1 MTNPDQSPT
10 NCSLYCMLYIKS
22 RMKKLVLF
30 ATMLA
35 GGVSSNLWSQESAY
49 DSLPTEN
56 GIAAIVESTI
66 ITHEELRKDLAPLVP
81 QLQRKARN
89 NQEFQTMLSE
99 LQQDILMNLIDRVL
113 IMKEFNEKF
122 VSKGYQMPRSFV
134 ENRFDDVLINEFN
147 NDRAKFLDYLKGQG
161 YSMREYRQK
170 LQEEVI
176 VQIML
181 SQQRR
186 SNSILSP
193 AKIENFYND
202 QRNRFYQE
210 ERVHLKLIRL
220 APYASENLDLLM
232 QTANKIIAELEGGQE
247 FEELA
252 KKYSQ
257 DTRKDRGGD
266 WGWINRSD
274 IRDELSGVAFSLA
287 KNEHS
292 EPIQVKND
300 IFILKIEDRKD
311 AGVQPLAEVRDQIEG
326 ILVSQMARE
335 ESDKWL
341 EGLRE
346 KAFIKFYL

>member
-1 MTNPDQSPT
+1 
-10 NCSLYCMLYIKS
+10 
-22 RMKKLVLF
+22 MKKIVILTGILAANISLVLD
-30 ATMLA
+30 AQK
-35 GGVSSNLWSQESAY
+35 SEY

-81 QLQRKARN
+81 QLQRKARTN
-89 NQEFQTMLSE
+89 EEFQKMLSD
-99 LQQDILMNLIDRVL
+99 LQQDVLMNLIDRVL
-113 IMKEFNEKF
+113 IQKEFNEKF
-122 VSKGYQMPRSFV
+122 VAKGYQMPRSFV
-134 ENRFDDVLINEFN
+134 ENRFDDTLINEFN
-147 NDRAKFLDYLKGQG
+147 NDRAKFLEYLKSQG
-161 YSMREYRQK
+161 LSMREYRAK
-170 LQEEVI
+170 LQEEVV

-186 SNSILSP
+186 SRSILSP
-193 AKIENFYND
+193 AKIENFYNENK
-202 QRNRFYQE
+202 NRFYQE
-210 ERVHLKLIRL
+210 ERVHMKLIRL
-220 APYASENLDLLM
+220 APYASENIDLLM
-232 QTANKIIAELEGGQE
+232 QTATKIIEELEGGAE

-257 DTRKDRGGD
+257 DTRKDKGGD

-287 KNEHS
+287 TGTHS

-300 IFILKIEDRKD
+300 IFILKIEDRKE

-326 ILVSQMARE
+326 ILVGQLARE
-335 ESDKWL
+335 EQDKWL
-341 EGLRE
+341 ESLRK

>member
-1 MTNPDQSPT
+1 MLKKVILSGFLAVVVPLSTQGQQS
-10 NCSLYCMLYIKS
+10 
-22 RMKKLVLF
+22 
-30 ATMLA
+30 
-35 GGVSSNLWSQESAY
+35 EY
-49 DSLPTEN
+49 DELPTEN

-89 NQEFQTMLSE
+89 REEFQQMLNE
-99 LQQDILMNLIDRVL
+99 LQQDVLMNLIDRVL
-113 IMKEFNEKF
+113 IRKEFQEKF

-147 NDRAKFLDYLKGQG
+147 NDRAKFLAYLKSQG
-161 YSMREYRQK
+161 LSMREYRAK

-186 SNSILSP
+186 SSSILSP
-193 AKIENFYND
+193 AKIEKFYNE

-232 QTANKIIAELEGGQE
+232 QTANKIIDELNNGAE

-274 IRDELSGVAFSLA
+274 IRDELSGVAFSLEIG
-287 KNEHS
+287 KHS
-292 EPIQVKND
+292 EPIQVRND
-300 IFILKIEDRKD
+300 IFILKIEDKKE

-326 ILVSQMARE
+326 ILVGRMANE
-335 ESDKWL
+335 EQERWL
-341 EGLRE
+341 EGLR
-346 KAFIKFYL
+346 KRAFIKYYL

>member
-1 MTNPDQSPT
+1 MKSPA
-10 NCSLYCMLYIKS
+10 I
-22 RMKKLVLF
+22 
-30 ATMLA
+30 LA
-35 GGVSSNLWSQESAY
+35 GILVTLTVGTLRAQKSEF

-89 NQEFQTMLSE
+89 SEEFQGMLDE
-99 LQQDILMNLIDRVL
+99 LQQDVLMNLIDRVL

-122 VSKGYQMPRSFV
+122 VAKGYQMPRSFV
-134 ENRFDDVLINEFN
+134 ENRFDEVLINEFN
-147 NDRAKFLDYLKGQG
+147 NDRAKFLEYLKSQG
-161 YSMREYRQK
+161 LSMREYRTK
-170 LQEEVI
+170 LREEVV

-186 SNSILSP
+186 SRSILSP
-193 AKIENFYND
+193 AKIENYYNE

-232 QTANKIIAELEGGQE
+232 QTANKIIEELDGGSE
-247 FEELA
+247 FDELA

-274 IRDELSGVAFSLA
+274 IRDELSGVAFSLGTG
-287 KNEHS
+287 EHS

-311 AGVQPLAEVRDQIEG
+311 AGVQPLPEVREQIEG
-326 ILVSQMARE
+326 ILVGQMARE
-335 ESDKWL
+335 EREKWL
-341 EGLRE
+341 ETLR
-346 KAFIKFYL
+346 KRAFIKFYL

>member
-1 MTNPDQSPT
+1 MN
-10 NCSLYCMLYIKS
+10 KS
-22 RMKKLVLF
+22 VI
-30 ATMLA
+30 LA
-35 GGVSSNLWSQESAY
+35 GFLATVAVGSLRAQKSAY

-81 QLQRKARN
+81 NLQRKARN
-89 NQEFQTMLSE
+89 NEEFQEMLND
-99 LQQDILMNLIDRVL
+99 LQQSVLMNLIDRVL

-122 VSKGYQMPRSFV
+122 VAKGYQMPRSFV
-134 ENRFDDVLINEFN
+134 ENRFDETLINDFN
-147 NDRAKFLDYLKGQG
+147 NDRGEFLKYLKSQG
-161 YSMREYRQK
+161 LSMREYRKK

-186 SNSILSP
+186 SRSILSP
-193 AKIENFYND
+193 AKIENFYNE

-232 QTANKIIAELEGGQE
+232 QTATKIIEELDSGSE

-274 IRDELSGVAFSLA
+274 IRDELSGVAFSLEKGA
-287 KNEHS
+287 HS
-292 EPIQVKND
+292 QPVQVKND
-300 IFILKIEDRKD
+300 LFILKIEDRKS

-326 ILVSQMARE
+326 ILVGEMSRIE
-335 ESDKWL
+335 HDKWL
-341 EGLRE
+341 ETLR
-346 KAFIKFYL
+346 KRAFIKFYL

>member
-1 MTNPDQSPT
+1 MNRTV
-10 NCSLYCMLYIKS
+10 I
-22 RMKKLVLF
+22 
-30 ATMLA
+30 LA
-35 GGVSSNLWSQESAY
+35 GILALGSWGTANAQASAY
-49 DSLPTEN
+49 DALPTEN

-89 NQEFQTMLSE
+89 QQEFQQMLDE
-99 LQQDILMNLIDRVL
+99 LQQDVLMNLIDRVL
-113 IMKEFNEKF
+113 IRKEFQDKF

-134 ENRFDDVLINEFN
+134 ENKFDDTLINEFN
-147 NDRAKFLDYLKGQG
+147 NDRAEFLKYLKSQG
-161 YSMREYRQK
+161 LNMREYRAK
-170 LQEEVI
+170 LQEEII

-186 SNSILSP
+186 TRSILSP
-193 AKIENFYND
+193 AKIEKFYNEN
-202 QRNRFYQE
+202 RNRFYQE

-220 APYASENLDLLM
+220 APYASENVDLLM
-232 QTANKIIAELEGGQE
+232 QTANKIIEELENGAE

-274 IRDELSGVAFSLA
+274 IRDELSGVAFNLQP
-287 KNEHS
+287 S
-292 EPIQVKND
+292 EYSDPIQVRND
-300 IFILKIEDRKD
+300 IFLLKIEDRKD

-326 ILVSQMARE
+326 ILLNQMSSE
-335 ESDKWL
+335 EHDKWI
-341 EGLRE
+341 ENLRK

>member
-1 MTNPDQSPT
+1 MKNFVKIGTILVS
-10 NCSLYCMLYIKS
+10 MLYGY
-22 RMKKLVLF
+22 
-30 ATMLA
+30 ALA
-35 GGVSSNLWSQESAY
+35 QDSAY

-56 GIAAIVESTI
+56 GIAAIVEATI

-89 NQEFQTMLSE
+89 NQEFQQMLSE
-99 LQQDILMNLIDRVL
+99 LQHDVLMNLIDRVL
-113 IMKEFNEKF
+113 IMKEFQEKF

-147 NDRAKFLDYLKGQG
+147 NDRAQFLEYLKGQG
-161 YSMREYRQK
+161 YNMREYRQK
-170 LQEEVI
+170 LREEVI

-186 SNSILSP
+186 SRSILSP
-193 AKIENFYND
+193 AKIENYYQEN
-202 QRNRFYQE
+202 RNRFYQE

-232 QTANKIIAELEGGQE
+232 QTANKIIEELESGQE

-274 IRDELSGVAFSLA
+274 IRDELSGVAFSL
-287 KNEHS
+287 NRGEHS

-300 IFILKIEDRKD
+300 LFILKIEDRKD
-311 AGVQPLAEVRDQIEG
+311 AGVQPLTDVRDQIEG
-326 ILVSQMARE
+326 ILASQTARE

-341 EGLRE
+341 ENLRE

>member
-1 MTNPDQSPT
+1 MKNFVKVGIILAS
-10 NCSLYCMLYIKS
+10 MLYTN
-22 RMKKLVLF
+22 
-30 ATMLA
+30 AQA
-35 GGVSSNLWSQESAY
+35 QDSAY

-81 QLQRKARN
+81 QLQRKART
-89 NQEFQTMLSE
+89 NQEFQEMLSE
-99 LQQDILMNLIDRVL
+99 LQHDVLMNLIDRVL
-113 IMKEFNEKF
+113 IMKEFQEKF

-161 YSMREYRQK
+161 YNMREYRQK
-170 LQEEVI
+170 LREEVI

-186 SNSILSP
+186 SRSILSP
-193 AKIENFYND
+193 AKIEDYYQEN
-202 QRNRFYQE
+202 RNRFYQE

-232 QTANKIIAELEGGQE
+232 QTAKKIIEELESGQE

-274 IRDELSGVAFSLA
+274 IRDELSGVAFSL
-287 KNEHS
+287 NRGGHS

-300 IFILKIEDRKD
+300 LFILKIEDRKD
-311 AGVQPLAEVRDQIEG
+311 AGVQPLRDVRDQIEG
-326 ILVSQMARE
+326 ILASQMARE
-335 ESDKWL
+335 ESDKWM
-341 EGLRE
+341 ESLRE

>member
-1 MTNPDQSPT
+1 M
-10 NCSLYCMLYIKS
+10 
-22 RMKKLVLF
+22 MKTRIL
-30 ATMLA
+30 TGILA
-35 GGVSSNLWSQESAY
+35 SALCPAVIAQTSEY

-66 ITHEELRKDLAPLVP
+66 ITHEELRKDLAPLIP

-89 NQEFQTMLSE
+89 AQEFQTMLDD
-99 LQQDILMNLIDRVL
+99 LQRDVLMNLIDRVL
-113 IMKEFNEKF
+113 IQKEFNEKF
-122 VSKGYQMPRSFV
+122 VAKGYQMPRSFV

-147 NDRAKFLDYLKGQG
+147 NDRAKFLDYLKSQG
-161 YSMREYRQK
+161 LSMREYRAK
-170 LQEEVI
+170 LKEEVV

-186 SNSILSP
+186 SRSIVSP
-193 AKIENFYND
+193 AKIENFYNEN
-202 QRNRFYQE
+202 RNRFYQE

-220 APYASENLDLLM
+220 APYASENIDLLM
-232 QTANKIIAELEGGQE
+232 QTATKIIEEIENGE
-247 FEELA
+247 PFEELA

-274 IRDELSGVAFSLA
+274 IRDELSGVAFSLE
-287 KNEHS
+287 KGEHS
-292 EPIQVKND
+292 QPIQVKND

-326 ILVSQMARE
+326 ILVGQMARE
-335 ESDKWL
+335 EQDKWL
-341 EGLRE
+341 ESLRE

>member
-1 MTNPDQSPT
+1 MNRSF
-10 NCSLYCMLYIKS
+10 I
-22 RMKKLVLF
+22 
-30 ATMLA
+30 LA
-35 GGVSSNLWSQESAY
+35 GILALSSWNLAHAQASEFDA
-49 DSLPTEN
+49 LPTEN

-81 QLQRKARN
+81 NLQRKARN
-89 NQEFQTMLSE
+89 QQEFQQMLDE

-113 IMKEFNEKF
+113 IRKEFQDKF

-134 ENRFDDVLINEFN
+134 ENKMDDTLINEFN
-147 NDRAKFLDYLKGQG
+147 NDRAKFLEYLKSQG
-161 YSMREYRQK
+161 LSMREYRAK
-170 LQEEVI
+170 LQEEII

-186 SNSILSP
+186 TRSILSP
-193 AKIENFYND
+193 AKIEKFYNE

-220 APYASENLDLLM
+220 APYASENVDLLM
-232 QTANKIIAELEGGQE
+232 QTANKILEELENGTE

-274 IRDELSGVAFSLA
+274 IRDELSGVAFQLQPG
-287 KNEHS
+287 EHS
-292 EPIQVKND
+292 EPIQVRND
-300 IFILKIEDRKD
+300 IFLLKIEDRKA

-326 ILVSQMARE
+326 ILLNQMSSE
-335 ESDKWL
+335 EHDKWI
-341 EGLRE
+341 ENLRK

>member
-1 MTNPDQSPT
+1 
-10 NCSLYCMLYIKS
+10 
-22 RMKKLVLF
+22 MKKTVLLVGII
-30 ATMLA
+30 A
-35 GGVSSNLWSQESAY
+35 VSLVGKLYAQESAY

-89 NQEFQTMLSE
+89 SQEFQQMLNE
-99 LQQDILMNLIDRVL
+99 LQQDVLMNLIDRVL
-113 IMKEFNEKF
+113 IQKEFNEKF

-134 ENRFDDVLINEFN
+134 ENRFDEVLINEFN
-147 NDRAKFLDYLKGQG
+147 NDRAKFLEYLKSQG
-161 YSMREYRQK
+161 LSMREYRAK

-186 SNSILSP
+186 SRSILSP
-193 AKIENFYND
+193 AKIENFYNE

-232 QTANKIIAELEGGQE
+232 QTANKIIEELNGGAE

-274 IRDELSGVAFSLA
+274 IRDELSGVAFSLE
-287 KNEHS
+287 KGEHS
-292 EPIQVKND
+292 DPIQVKND
-300 IFILKIEDRKD
+300 IFILKIEDRKA
-311 AGVQPLAEVRDQIEG
+311 AGVQPLSEVRDQIEG
-326 ILVSQMARE
+326 ILVGQMARE
-335 ESDKWL
+335 EQDKWL
-341 EGLRE
+341 ENLRK

>member
-1 MTNPDQSPT
+1 
-10 NCSLYCMLYIKS
+10 
-22 RMKKLVLF
+22 MKKTVI
-30 ATMLA
+30 LA
-35 GGVSSNLWSQESAY
+35 GILAISSIGNVQAQTSEY
-49 DSLPTEN
+49 DSLQTEN
-56 GIAAIVESTI
+56 GIAAIVEATI

-89 NQEFQTMLSE
+89 SEEFQQMLDE
-99 LQQDILMNLIDRVL
+99 LQQDVLMNLIDRIL
-113 IMKEFNEKF
+113 IRKEFQEKF
-122 VSKGYQMPRSFV
+122 VAKGYQMPRSFV

-147 NDRAKFLDYLKGQG
+147 NDRAKFLEYLKSQG
-161 YSMREYRQK
+161 LSMREYRAK

-186 SNSILSP
+186 SRSILSP
-193 AKIENFYND
+193 AKIEKYYNE

-220 APYASENLDLLM
+220 APYASENMDLLM
-232 QTANKIIAELEGGQE
+232 QTANKIIEELDNGAE

-274 IRDELSGVAFSLA
+274 IRDELSGVAFELDKGS
-287 KNEHS
+287 HS

-300 IFILKIEDRKD
+300 IFLLKIEDRKQ

-326 ILVSQMARE
+326 ILINKMSGE
-335 ESDKWL
+335 EHDKWL
-341 EGLRE
+341 ESLRK

>member
-1 MTNPDQSPT
+1 M
-10 NCSLYCMLYIKS
+10 
-22 RMKKLVLF
+22 MKTRIL
-30 ATMLA
+30 TGILA
-35 GGVSSNLWSQESAY
+35 AALGSAVHAQNSEF
-49 DSLPTEN
+49 DALPTEN

-89 NQEFQTMLSE
+89 AQEFQTMLND
-99 LQQDILMNLIDRVL
+99 LQKDVLMNLIDRVL
-113 IMKEFNEKF
+113 IQKEFNEKF
-122 VSKGYQMPRSFV
+122 VSKGYEMPRSFV

-147 NDRAKFLDYLKGQG
+147 NDRSKFLEYLKSQG
-161 YSMREYRQK
+161 LSMREYRAK
-170 LQEEVI
+170 LKEEVI

-186 SNSILSP
+186 SRSIVSP
-193 AKIENFYND
+193 AKIENYYNEN
-202 QRNRFYQE
+202 RNRFYQE

-220 APYASENLDLLM
+220 APYASENIDLLM
-232 QTANKIIAELEGGQE
+232 QTATKIIEEIENGE
-247 FEELA
+247 SFEELA

-274 IRDELSGVAFSLA
+274 IRDELSGVAFALQ
-287 KNEHS
+287 KGEHS

-326 ILVSQMARE
+326 ILVGQMARDE
-335 ESDKWL
+335 QDKWL
-341 EGLRE
+341 ESLRK

>member
-1 MTNPDQSPT
+1 
-10 NCSLYCMLYIKS
+10 
-22 RMKKLVLF
+22 MKNIVI
-30 ATMLA
+30 LA
-35 GGVSSNLWSQESAY
+35 GILAVNTNGFVQAQQSEY

-89 NQEFQTMLSE
+89 NDEFQEMLNE
-99 LQQDILMNLIDRVL
+99 LQQDVLMNLIDRVL
-113 IMKEFNEKF
+113 IQKEFNEKF

-147 NDRAKFLDYLKGQG
+147 NDRAKFLEYLRSQG
-161 YSMREYRQK
+161 LSMREYRSK
-170 LQEEVI
+170 LKEEVV

-186 SNSILSP
+186 SRSILSP
-193 AKIENFYND
+193 AKIENFYHEN
-202 QRNRFYQE
+202 RNRFYQE

-232 QTANKIIAELEGGQE
+232 QTANKIIEELNGGAE

-274 IRDELSGVAFSLA
+274 IRDELSGVAFSLDTGQ
-287 KNEHS
+287 HS

-300 IFILKIEDRKD
+300 IFILKIEDRKS
-311 AGVQPLAEVRDQIEG
+311 AGVQPLEEVRDQIEG
-326 ILVSQMARE
+326 ILVGQMARE
-335 ESDKWL
+335 EQDKWL
-341 EGLRE
+341 ESLRK

>member
-1 MTNPDQSPT
+1 MNRTVILSGILSLITWGAASAQQSE
-10 NCSLYCMLYIKS
+10 
-22 RMKKLVLF
+22 F
-30 ATMLA
+30 DA
-35 GGVSSNLWSQESAY
+35 
-49 DSLPTEN
+49 LPTEN

-81 QLQRKARN
+81 NLQRKARN
-89 NQEFQTMLSE
+89 QQEFQQMLDE

-113 IMKEFNEKF
+113 IRKEFQDKF

-134 ENRFDDVLINEFN
+134 ENKFDDTLINEFN
-147 NDRAKFLDYLKGQG
+147 NDRAEFLKYLKSQG
-161 YSMREYRQK
+161 LNMREYRAK
-170 LQEEVI
+170 LQEEII

-186 SNSILSP
+186 TRSILSP
-193 AKIENFYND
+193 AKIEKFYND

-220 APYASENLDLLM
+220 APYASENVDLLM
-232 QTANKIIAELEGGQE
+232 QTANKILEELEGGTE

-274 IRDELSGVAFSLA
+274 IRDELSGVAFELA
-287 KNEHS
+287 PGEHS
-292 EPIQVKND
+292 QPIKVRND
-300 IFILKIEDRKD
+300 IFLLKVEDRKA

-326 ILVSQMARE
+326 ILLNQMSSE
-335 ESDKWL
+335 EHDKWI
-341 EGLRE
+341 EGLRK

>member
-1 MTNPDQSPT
+1 MN
-10 NCSLYCMLYIKS
+10 KS
-22 RMKKLVLF
+22 VL
-30 ATMLA
+30 LA
-35 GGVSSNLWSQESAY
+35 GFFAAITAGGLCAQKSEY

-89 NQEFQTMLSE
+89 SEEFKEMLDD
-99 LQQDILMNLIDRVL
+99 LQKDVLMNLIDRVL
-113 IMKEFNEKF
+113 IRKEFQEKF

-147 NDRAKFLDYLKGQG
+147 NDRSKFLDYLKSQG
-161 YSMREYRQK
+161 LSMREYRSK

-181 SQQRR
+181 SQQRKSR
-186 SNSILSP
+186 SILSP
-193 AKIENFYND
+193 AKIENFYNE

-232 QTANKIIAELEGGQE
+232 QTANKIIEELDSGSE

-274 IRDELSGVAFSLA
+274 IRDELSGVAFSLEKGA
-287 KNEHS
+287 HS
-292 EPIQVKND
+292 QPVQVKND
-300 IFILKIEDRKD
+300 LFILKIEDRKS

-326 ILVSQMARE
+326 ILVSEMSRVE
-335 ESDKWL
+335 HDKWL
-341 EGLRE
+341 ESLR
-346 KAFIKFYL
+346 KRAFIKFYL